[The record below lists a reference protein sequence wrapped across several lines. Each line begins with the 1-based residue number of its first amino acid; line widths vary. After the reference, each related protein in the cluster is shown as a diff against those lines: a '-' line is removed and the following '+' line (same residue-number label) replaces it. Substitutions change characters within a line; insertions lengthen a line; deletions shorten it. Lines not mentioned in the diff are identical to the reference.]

1 MKAII
6 SGEANVKLCPEP
18 SVEKWGIQLNMGWI
32 QLAMQSLRKT
42 LKREKKIQD
51 QVTLYNRF
59 VTK

>member
-6 SGEANVKLCPEP
+6 SGEAYMKLCPEP

-51 QVTLYNRF
+51 QVTLYNSF